1 MAWYLRKALSFG
13 PLRLNLSKSGIGW
26 SFGVKGARIGSKPS
40 GRRYI
45 HLGRHG
51 IYYRR
56 SLSSGDGQL
65 VPRREELLPPDSPEG
80 ALSPVASVGVEHL
93 IDESSADLLAE
104 IRRVYNRTSRV
115 KLARRNFWIQCPCIP
130 ISDLRHT
137 SPPTFPSPV
146 YRQARRCSTSARTAY
161 LSTRAPR

>member
-40 GRRYI
+40 GRRYV

-51 IYYRR
+51 IYYRQ
-56 SLSSGDGQL
+56 SLSSGDRQV
-65 VPRREELLPPDSPEG
+65 VPQRRALLSPDSAPS

-93 IDESSADLLAE
+93 TDESSADLLAE
-104 IRRVYNRTSRV
+104 IRRVHNR
-115 KLARRNFWIQCPCIP
+115 
-130 ISDLRHT
+130 IS
-137 SPPTFPSPV
+137 
-146 YRQARRCSTSARTAY
+146 
-161 LSTRAPR
+161 